1 MKRDYQ
7 PHHHD
12 PATDEINFDLT
23 RMKKAVESGQRFT
36 MPEGMKREEFREW
49 MRENAKKC
57 RSTQ

>member
-7 PHHHD
+7 PNIHD
-12 PATDEINFDLT
+12 ASSEEINFDLT
-23 RMKKAVESGQRFT
+23 RMKKAIEDGLRFP